1 MLDIDSFGVIAADA
15 LSIILVLLL
24 IEGALT

>member
-1 MLDIDSFGVIAADA
+1 MFDIHSFGLIVADA

-24 IEGALT
+24 IESALT